1 MPLRSLTAALLAVA
15 TVCLLAC
22 GTGEGGPDPWI
33 DECSSAVGATRAPVV
48 TITSPDSAESFDSS
62 SSINWVLSVSDEDT
76 DVALLQVELLD
87 YSSGGPED
95 IDVAV
100 PSPDSDGRVIFSMSA
115 ALLAAGLNPIHARA
129 TDPDDCQGEDDV
141 LVCIDQATCP

>member
-1 MPLRSLTAALLAVA
+1 MPLRRLIAPLVVLAPLYLTASCAGDPGA
-15 TVCLLAC
+15 
-22 GTGEGGPDPWI
+22 DPWI
-33 DECSSAVGATRAPVV
+33 DECSNAVGATRAPEL

-62 SSINWVLSVSDEDT
+62 SDISWVLAISDEDT

-100 PSPDSDGRVIFSMSA
+100 PSPDSEGRVVFSMPA
-115 ALLAAGLNPIHARA
+115 ALLTSGQNPITARA
-129 TDPDDCQGEDDV
+129 TDPDGCQGEDDV